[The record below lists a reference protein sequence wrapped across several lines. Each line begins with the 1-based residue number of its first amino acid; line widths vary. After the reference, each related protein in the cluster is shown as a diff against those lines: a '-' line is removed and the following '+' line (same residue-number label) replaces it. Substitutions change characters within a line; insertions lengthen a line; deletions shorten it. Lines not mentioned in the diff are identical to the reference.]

1 LRHARSLAQPGYTAR
16 ARRGISCFRANSLDD
31 TAVKASCPSPSIREQ
46 MSRVR
51 QARTARRKGLQRY
64 TCFRSL
70 LRRHGFF
77 RNESRAISNLMEHA
91 YAGALAN
98 ATGETPSSPPIDG
111 SNSRSTVTSL
121 YAGTAPARAAA
132 SLIGSI
138 SLPGCGKG
146 RKIRSKTSAIRRRL
160 IASCLTDCDTTP
172 FTHCMTF
179 SPLTVV
185 LYTVH
190 PGSCFRL
197 LPLVTVHYPPPS
209 VYQRAHWPT
218 SRLAN

>member
-1 LRHARSLAQPGYTAR
+1 MGFSGTRVGPYPISWSTPMLVPWLM
-16 ARRGISCFRANSLDD
+16 RRG
-31 TAVKASCPSPSIREQ
+31 
-46 MSRVR
+46 
-51 QARTARRKGLQRY
+51 
-64 TCFRSL
+64 
-70 LRRHGFF
+70 RH
-77 RNESRAISNLMEHA
+77 LPLH
-91 YAGALAN
+91 
-98 ATGETPSSPPIDG
+98 
-111 SNSRSTVTSL
+111 RSTAQTPAVQL
-121 YAGTAPARAAA
+121 LLCMPARPPLGLRA

-138 SLPGCGKG
+138 SLPGYVLCFLISRLSTSMPRSCGKG